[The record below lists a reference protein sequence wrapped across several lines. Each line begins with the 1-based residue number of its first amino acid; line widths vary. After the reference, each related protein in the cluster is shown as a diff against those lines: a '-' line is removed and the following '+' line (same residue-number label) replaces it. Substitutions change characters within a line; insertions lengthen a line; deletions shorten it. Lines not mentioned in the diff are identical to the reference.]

1 MDITNFATIFVNEII
16 NDIVYKN
23 LIKNFAINY
32 INNLLDIV
40 FYSPLLLQDNFHLTK
55 LDNYNKEEICMLCNE
70 KLNIEIINYKCK
82 ACSCHLHHNCA
93 NIYFSNYIV
102 NNCMQCK
109 IEYNKFKKY
118 TGISLYF
125 EWSNSIITNINIR
138 SIYINTTM
146 TISTINYKYTNTN
159 KKMRDYQIAIYR
171 DKVLYKVVTLEP
183 NNNIYSIN
191 DTTYVANVYINNVVE
206 ESLLFVKSIE
216 NITSSNP
223 IIYL

>member
-1 MDITNFATIFVNEII
+1 
-16 NDIVYKN
+16 
-23 LIKNFAINY
+23 
-32 INNLLDIV
+32 
-40 FYSPLLLQDNFHLTK
+40 
-55 LDNYNKEEICMLCNE
+55 
-70 KLNIEIINYKCK
+70 
-82 ACSCHLHHNCA
+82 
-93 NIYFSNYIV
+93 
-102 NNCMQCK
+102 MQCK

-216 NITSSNP
+216 NITLSNP

>member
-1 MDITNFATIFVNEII
+1 
-16 NDIVYKN
+16 
-23 LIKNFAINY
+23 
-32 INNLLDIV
+32 
-40 FYSPLLLQDNFHLTK
+40 
-55 LDNYNKEEICMLCNE
+55 
-70 KLNIEIINYKCK
+70 
-82 ACSCHLHHNCA
+82 
-93 NIYFSNYIV
+93 
-102 NNCMQCK
+102 MQCK

-125 EWSNSIITNINIR
+125 EWSNTIITNINIR

-183 NNNIYSIN
+183 DNNIYSIN
-191 DTTYVANVYINNVVE
+191 DTTYVANIYINNVVE

>member
-1 MDITNFATIFVNEII
+1 
-16 NDIVYKN
+16 
-23 LIKNFAINY
+23 
-32 INNLLDIV
+32 
-40 FYSPLLLQDNFHLTK
+40 
-55 LDNYNKEEICMLCNE
+55 
-70 KLNIEIINYKCK
+70 
-82 ACSCHLHHNCA
+82 
-93 NIYFSNYIV
+93 
-102 NNCMQCK
+102 MQCK

-191 DTTYVANVYINNVVE
+191 NTTYVANVYINNVVE